1 MIDLLIPSGDIL
13 PAFLTDLEI
22 DEVSLVE
29 KGANNKKIIFKSFE
43 DSDMTS
49 FNKEETKAEEET
61 VSKSAENV
69 ENVNKK
75 ASPAPADIKK
85 EGEEK
90 KDEGD
95 EEEKKE
101 PEGEV
106 SKSLVQ
112 KMAQTEKALENARI
126 EKAAL
131 AQEVEQIRKAL
142 QDELNRR
149 ILKEHIEKAAVE
161 YVRLGKP
168 DDVGLIMK
176 EASEKLSP
184 EVYGKLSGLMKAANA
199 RIEAGLFQEIGK
211 SGFAPGSSVVEKVR
225 AIAKSYVE
233 KSAGSMTMA
242 QAEARAWADNPD
254 LYMQYQSEKRKAL

>member
-1 MIDLLIPSGDIL
+1 VIFL

-49 FNKEETKAEEET
+49 TNKEETKAEEET
-61 VSKSAENV
+61 ISKSAENV
-69 ENVNKK
+69 ETVIKE
-75 ASPAPADIKK
+75 ASPAPADVEK

-90 KDEGD
+90 RD
-95 EEEKKE
+95 EEDEKE

-106 SKSLVQ
+106 SKSLVK

-149 ILKEHIEKAAVE
+149 ILKEHIEKASVE

-184 EVYGKLSGLMKAANA
+184 EIYGKLSGLMKTANA
-199 RIEAGLFQEIGK
+199 RIEAGLFQEVGK

-254 LYMQYQSEKRKAL
+254 LYMQYQSERHKVL